1 MKRSRFT
8 CRLAHLGALFALGA
22 ASPAWAQLP
31 GQYPVDEEWHYDV
44 GPIIWATSV
53 TGDLRPSARSPVAHF
68 ENSFSDMKVNA
79 GGFGVEARLGPWGVL
94 GSIVS
99 IGQSHDSEPIQA
111 GSNGKSMPDGTFSVL
126 QLAGAWRLSSDP
138 NTLFDLLAGVRYSSL
153 DMDVNQPAFVAPV
166 SCVKCHHNEHWTDGI
181 AGFKVEHR
189 MFDRWWVT
197 TYADIGGGASKT
209 TWQAM
214 LGARVQ
220 FDDGVSGNFGYR
232 VLAIDYQKTELQY
245 NLKTSGIYAG
255 VTMQF

>member
-1 MKRSRFT
+1 MKTSRFT

-22 ASPAWAQLP
+22 AAPAWAQLP

-44 GPIIWATSV
+44 GPTVWATSM

-79 GGFGVEARLGPWGVL
+79 GGFGVEARLGPWGIL

-99 IGQSHDSEPIQA
+99 IGQSHDSEPLQT

-153 DMDVNQPAFVAPV
+153 DMDVNQPPSVAPV
-166 SCVKCHHNEHWTDGI
+166 SCVKCHHNDHWTDGI

-189 MFDRWWVT
+189 MSDRWWVT
-197 TYADIGGGASKT
+197 AYADIGGGASKT

-232 VLAIDYQKTELQY
+232 VLSIDYQKTELQY
-245 NLKTSGIYAG
+245 NLKTSGIYGG